1 MPKVVYLVKVE
12 SNANNNKFYRMI
24 ENGDSFEAQYG
35 RIGNTGYQTKIY
47 PISRWNSTY
56 NSKLKKGY
64 EDKTELVATKVVEKG
79 DKQYKEIDSK
89 VIAEIVKRL
98 QSMARKAISDNYTIS
113 SQNVTQKMI
122 DEAQELLNELLSKDK
137 VDEFNEILLELFKT
151 IPRKMSKVS
160 LYLADNKKQF
170 GDIIQNEQ
178 DLLDVMKGQVVTQ
191 DMEDED
197 DKSEIEKV
205 DKTILEVLGL
215 EFEEVDDEDIETIKV
230 AMGRDSHKLV
240 NAWKVNNIKTRD
252 RFESFNKEN
261 DIKDIKLLFHG
272 SRSENIWSIMKTGLF
287 LRPTNAIITGSMFG
301 AGLYKSNDFD
311 KSRGYTS
318 VSGSRWAKGGTNTG
332 LMFLMDVAY
341 GNPYDVYSFDSKYYS
356 MDYNKLKSINPKYN
370 CLHAH
375 GGTGMLRK
383 DEIVI
388 YKEEQ
393 CTVKYLIEIK

>member
-191 DMEDED
+191 DVEDED
-197 DKSEIEKV
+197 EGDGIEKV

-215 EFEEVDDEDIETIKV
+215 EFEEVDDEDIKLIKNQL
-230 AMGRDSHKLV
+230 GEIKDKFHR
-240 NAWKVNNIKTRD
+240 AWKVKNIKTQAKYDKFIEENNIKDT
-252 RFESFNKEN
+252 
-261 DIKDIKLLFHG
+261 KLLWHG
-272 SRSENIWSIMKTGLF
+272 SRNENWWSIINTGLV
-287 LRPTNAIITGSMFG
+287 LRPQAKITGKMFG
-301 AGLYKSNDFD
+301 HGIYFAPKARKSL
-311 KSRGYTS
+311 GYTS
-318 VSGSRWAKGGTNTG
+318 LDGSYWVGGSSESAFMALNE
-332 LMFLMDVAY
+332 VAY
-341 GNPYDVYSFDSKYYS
+341 GKPYDVYNFDSKFYS
-356 MDYNKLKSINPKYN
+356 YNYESLRRDCSDAN

-375 GGTGMLRK
+375 EGRMLRN
-383 DEIVI
+383 DEIIV

-393 CTVKYLIEIK
+393 LTIKYLVEIK